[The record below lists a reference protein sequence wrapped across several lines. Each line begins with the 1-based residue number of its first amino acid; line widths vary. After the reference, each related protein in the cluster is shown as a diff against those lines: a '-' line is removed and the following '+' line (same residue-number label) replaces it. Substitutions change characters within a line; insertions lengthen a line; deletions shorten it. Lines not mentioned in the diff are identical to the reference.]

1 MLRFS
6 TTSALGVFVFLYLT
20 IGATTFLPYTDII
33 LGLSC
38 ILFLYKGVESRYC
51 VYVTLVMSILF
62 FSTLFYNESSLLQI
76 TSRICKILSMYTAF
90 FAIHKYFRL
99 AKDTK
104 IISRLFY
111 FYTILAIVIIA
122 DSVLFLFT
130 GIAMWLPENYLGLR
144 FSGPFFD
151 SNFLALF
158 YGVLFLFTFNNVNYP
173 KYYSILYL
181 SVICLALSWS
191 AIIFCCISYCAY
203 KIFTKSPGVNQCIII
218 VGYILLLLLI
228 ANHIDF
234 IQESFLKICSW
245 IFNIEDKLLLIK
257 FRSLEWRFESQLVFF
272 NANNIHTLLWGHGP
286 HTILKY
292 MEIDTHNSFIGYAFE
307 MGLLN
312 LCLLLGVVN
321 FMGDSKSGKYLL
333 RSSLFFFLMGLLLNV
348 HYTVA
353 YQLIFFLSYT
363 RNQLE
368 G

>member
-1 MLRFS
+1 M
-6 TTSALGVFVFLYLT
+6 V
-20 IGATTFLPYTDII
+20 
-33 LGLSC
+33 
-38 ILFLYKGVESRYC
+38 YC
-51 VYVTLVMSILF
+51 
-62 FSTLFYNESSLLQI
+62 
-76 TSRICKILSMYTAF
+76 
-90 FAIHKYFRL
+90 
-99 AKDTK
+99 
-104 IISRLFY
+104 
-111 FYTILAIVIIA
+111 
-122 DSVLFLFT
+122 
-130 GIAMWLPENYLGLR
+130 
-144 FSGPFFD
+144 
-151 SNFLALF
+151 
-158 YGVLFLFTFNNVNYP
+158 FLFTFNNVNYP

-321 FMGDSKSGKYLL
+321 FMGDSKSAKYLL
-333 RSSLFFFLMGLLLNV
+333 RSSLFFF
-348 HYTVA
+348 
-353 YQLIFFLSYT
+353 F
-363 RNQLE
+363 
-368 G
+368 

>member
-122 DSVLFLFT
+122 NSVLFLFT

-234 IQESFLKICSW
+234 IQEST
-245 IFNIEDKLLLIK
+245 IE
-257 FRSLEWRFESQLVFF
+257 
-272 NANNIHTLLWGHGP
+272 N
-286 HTILKY
+286 
-292 MEIDTHNSFIGYAFE
+292 M
-307 MGLLN
+307 
-312 LCLLLGVVN
+312 
-321 FMGDSKSGKYLL
+321 FMD
-333 RSSLFFFLMGLLLNV
+333 F
-348 HYTVA
+348 
-353 YQLIFFLSYT
+353 
-363 RNQLE
+363 
-368 G
+368 

>member
-1 MLRFS
+1 
-6 TTSALGVFVFLYLT
+6 
-20 IGATTFLPYTDII
+20 
-33 LGLSC
+33 
-38 ILFLYKGVESRYC
+38 
-51 VYVTLVMSILF
+51 
-62 FSTLFYNESSLLQI
+62 
-76 TSRICKILSMYTAF
+76 MYTAF

-130 GIAMWLPENYLGLR
+130 GIAMWLPESYLGLR

-321 FMGDSKSGKYLL
+321 FMGDSKSAKYLL

>member
-38 ILFLYKGVESRYC
+38 ILFLYKGGESRYC

-191 AIIFCCISYCAY
+191 AISFVAFLIVRIKYLLKALGLISA
-203 KIFTKSPGVNQCIII
+203 
-218 VGYILLLLLI
+218 L
-228 ANHIDF
+228 
-234 IQESFLKICSW
+234 
-245 IFNIEDKLLLIK
+245 
-257 FRSLEWRFESQLVFF
+257 
-272 NANNIHTLLWGHGP
+272 LLWG
-286 HTILKY
+286 
-292 MEIDTHNSFIGYAFE
+292 
-307 MGLLN
+307 
-312 LCLLLGVVN
+312 
-321 FMGDSKSGKYLL
+321 
-333 RSSLFFFLMGLLLNV
+333 
-348 HYTVA
+348 
-353 YQLIFFLSYT
+353 IFYCFC
-363 RNQLE
+363 
-368 G
+368 